1 MKLIDLQVNGYMGV
15 DFSSPDLRE
24 SDFVRACTRLIEH
37 GVTAFLPTLITSSEK
52 VYRRNLSLIA
62 RMSDKLEF
70 KRHILGIHAEG
81 PFISNKPGAVGAH
94 NPDLT
99 KEPDI
104 DFLKKMQDWAEGKIK
119 ILTIAAELPN
129 AEKLCKYATQNNISV
144 FLGHQDAQ
152 LSDLERLADSGAK
165 AITHLGNGMPNI
177 VNRHDNILQYSLA
190 CDKLAVTIITDGH
203 HLPAHLIK
211 TIIKAKGI
219 DNIAVISDAS
229 PIAGMPPGRY
239 IVSGNDVVL
248 EENGYLHNPEKKC
261 MVGSSATMAEC
272 VKYLESLAILTKEQ
286 FQKAVYHNP
295 LRLINS
301 QAI

>member
-1 MKLIDLQVNGYMGV
+1 MKLVDLQVNGYAGV
-15 DFSSPDLRE
+15 DFSSPELSE
-24 SDFVRACTRLIEH
+24 SDFVSACTKLVKY
-37 GVTAFLPTLITSSEK
+37 GVNAFLPTVITSSEEL
-52 VYRRNLSLIA
+52 YQRNLSLIA
-62 RMSDKLEF
+62 QMSENAEIK
-70 KRHILGIHAEG
+70 KHILGIHAEG
-81 PFISNKPGAVGAH
+81 PFISNKPGVVGAH
-94 NPDLT
+94 NPDWT

-104 DFLKKMQDWAEGKIK
+104 DFLKKMQDWAEDKIK

-129 AEKLCKYATQNNISV
+129 AEKLCKHATQNNISV